1 MIKRKQNS
9 SLIILL
15 TTAMMII
22 LSSPVRA
29 DTHNYYWYYV
39 EWGDT
44 LSELT
49 ETYHQDIETV
59 SEINHIEN
67 IDLIY
72 AESYLKFIQ
81 NLKKQPTSKI
91 DEYQGNNKLKN
102 KDKSVEKQKTKNNE
116 IERVRNMVKE
126 NPYHVSFLGGN

>member
-44 LSELT
+44 LSELS
-49 ETYHQDIETV
+49 ETYYQDIETV
-59 SEINHIEN
+59 AEINNIEN

-72 AESYLKFIQ
+72 AESYLQFIQ
-81 NLKKQPTSKI
+81 NLKKDPTTTI
-91 DEYQGNNKLKN
+91 DEYQDNKSKN
-102 KDKSVEKQKTKNNE
+102 RDKSVENKKTKNNE
-116 IERVRNMVKE
+116 IERVRNMVEE